1 MYHVISSLVFAY
13 MLLHLSDLSYIS
25 RFVSHTF
32 TRTARERERE
42 GRGERVVLSSQDC
55 HLKYLTVGN
64 SIGDGVKI
72 IGSRIVQLLY
82 RKL

>member
-32 TRTARERERE
+32 TRTARERERGE
-42 GRGERVVLSSQDC
+42 GGAGGAQQSGLPLEIS
-55 HLKYLTVGN
+55 
-64 SIGDGVKI
+64 DG
-72 IGSRIVQLLY
+72 
-82 RKL
+82 RK

>member
-32 TRTARERERE
+32 TRTARVRERE
-42 GRGERVVLSSQDC
+42 GGGGGAQQSGLPLEIS
-55 HLKYLTVGN
+55 
-64 SIGDGVKI
+64 DG
-72 IGSRIVQLLY
+72 
-82 RKL
+82 RK

>member
-32 TRTARERERE
+32 TRTARVRERE
-42 GRGERVVLSSQDC
+42 GGEGVVLSSQDC